1 MDYGFSAYKKTSI
14 NTATN
19 EEILLM
25 LYRTAINHTKKAIV
39 AIEEYDIKAKAKH
52 IDKVQ
57 AIAIELNE
65 GLNFNVGK
73 GEEANI
79 AYDLSSLYDYIIR
92 ACTEASI
99 QLDPKPLHSVYE
111 VLLTLYDGWSEAVK
125 KVKNNEANA

>member
-25 LYRTAINHTKKAIV
+25 LYQTAINHTKKAIK
-39 AIEEYDIKAKAKH
+39 AIENYDIKSKAKH
-52 IDKVQ
+52 IDRVQ
-57 AIAIELNE
+57 AIVIELNE
-65 GLNFNVGK
+65 GLNFDVGK

-79 AYDLSSLYDYIIR
+79 AYDLSSLYDYIIG

-99 QLDPKPLHSVYE
+99 QLDSRPLHSVYE

-125 KVKNNEANA
+125 KVKSNEANN